1 MFSKVVNAISK
12 FWLIFLV
19 LFGIGCG
26 MGWWLFNLTSTQS
39 FEENLPNTS
48 KPVAQIYI
56 VQSGD
61 SLLYLAEKFCGNR
74 EIWQDFVRENPKLI
88 GRENNLEIGETLIFP
103 QICLE
108 DTTFT
113 KQGNQLFSYSLLTV
127 LIIFIISLLLSAMG
141 IWIGNSMIIGLV
153 NSLTKLC
160 CGVGVIDIRDRADQ
174 TKNFLIKAEER
185 AKARRLREAIQFA
198 KSGTRLWSQ
207 DPNFWEN
214 LFRKW
219 FLSDYLIR
227 LEESAKKWS
236 GQMQNAQ
243 RLIQEGNNLLA
254 LVSVDPKE
262 LENLEKALNCLQRA
276 KNLLFDLKVNE
287 QIKSCSD
294 ELQQRKH
301 WLDLFKDAQA
311 HDSAKYFLRALPIYE
326 EAQKFYDT
334 DELNALIAVCKSGV
348 IAEKQYCQ
356 ELKNAKSYCQQ
367 ADFLL
372 AFQSA
377 RIAVASL
384 PREDGQKFLRSL
396 TNILEAKSNFKKGL
410 QYEQSGQLD
419 LALDCYTK
427 AYRRMPDLSECRF
440 RQVIV
445 ACKQENWEQ
454 ALAFLEGLNGDRAS
468 YLRGF
473 IFAKQQNYY
482 GNLGEW
488 QGLRRS
494 PELDIQRSNVKII
507 KQKAYLLDLQA
518 IEKLVDQ
525 GDLDKAANV
534 SHKALERHPQAEVIR
549 KNLDTHILPRL
560 DSEAWKQAEIN
571 WNILRGKTGSTWLE
585 RPNLQSLH
593 NWAVAAYYC
602 AMNTEY
608 PTLDL
613 IMEFNA
619 SWGTAIANLPDDPSL
634 DNLPWLGNTKPDR
647 IQLKKKLEELWDRV
661 LDRVKEND
669 LDTYMK
675 VRDWQ
680 RLDRYTLN
688 ILTSSTKPIIK
699 LGSTWILPSTI
710 DFLQQFEKLNDNLT
724 KSILDI
730 QHQSTFLRSIIARI
744 AKTQKSILDI
754 QHQYTILPTSS
765 QLSLFYSPLGIAIAA
780 CLDGDVE
787 RGLQLKNYNLGYL
800 NHKEHLNNAHAMLSY
815 FESCHLLKKN
825 QWQNALQLAKQ
836 FKQSIQKNS
845 EWLSE
850 IDRLSELIVRGLDE
864 RDQITFAK
872 SWLEVTSSK
881 SAQNYYTECKT
892 EEIRMQI
899 AQDKITPQQGLSKL
913 RQLNDIDSSNPVY
926 RDIINRIEV
935 LLANEEVHQ
944 FLKKGEIESAV
955 NRAMRS
961 GSREVKQT
969 LAEVLLNLLQEAE
982 RQGRISYSERMQVV
996 GWITKL
1002 VPDLVN

>member
-1 MFSKVVNAISK
+1 MG
-12 FWLIFLV
+12 LI
-19 LFGIGCG
+19 
-26 MGWWLFNLTSTQS
+26 
-39 FEENLPNTS
+39 
-48 KPVAQIYI
+48 
-56 VQSGD
+56 
-61 SLLYLAEKFCGNR
+61 
-74 EIWQDFVRENPKLI
+74 
-88 GRENNLEIGETLIFP
+88 
-103 QICLE
+103 
-108 DTTFT
+108 
-113 KQGNQLFSYSLLTV
+113 
-127 LIIFIISLLLSAMG
+127 
-141 IWIGNSMIIGLV
+141 
-153 NSLTKLC
+153 NSLTMLC
-160 CGVGVIDIRDRADQ
+160 CGVGVIDIRDRAKQ
-174 TKNFLIKAEER
+174 TKDFLIKSEER
-185 AKARRLREAIQFA
+185 AKTRRLKEAIQLA
-198 KSGTRLWSQ
+198 KSGTRLWSLN
-207 DPNFWEN
+207 PNFWEK

-219 FLSDYLIR
+219 FLSDLLIK
-227 LEESAKKWS
+227 LEESSKKWS

-243 RLIQEGNNLLA
+243 RLIQEGNNLLT
-254 LVSVDPKE
+254 LVSDDPKE
-262 LENLEKALNCLQRA
+262 YENLEKALHCLQRA
-276 KNLLFDLKVNE
+276 KNLLFDPKVNE
-287 QIKSCSD
+287 QVKSYSD

-301 WLDLFKDAQA
+301 WLELFEDAQA
-311 HDSAKYFLRALPIYE
+311 NALAKYFLRALPIYE
-326 EAQKFYDT
+326 EAQKFYPT
-334 DELNALIAVCKSGV
+334 DELNNLIAVCKSGV
-348 IAEKQYCQ
+348 IAEKQYCR
-356 ELKNAKSYCQQ
+356 ELKNAKSFCQQ
-367 ADFLL
+367 ADFPK
-372 AFQSA
+372 AFKAA
-377 RIAVASL
+377 RMAFASF

-396 TNILEAKSNFKKGL
+396 ERILESKTIFQKGL
-410 QYEQSGQLD
+410 QHEQSRELD
-419 LALDCYTK
+419 LALDCYTR
-427 AYRRMPDLSECRF
+427 AYKLMPDLLECRF

-445 ACKQENWEQ
+445 VCKQENWEQ
-454 ALAFLEGLNGDRAS
+454 ALTFLDGLNGDRAK

-473 IFAKQQNYY
+473 IFAKQQNYDD
-482 GNLGEW
+482 NAREW
-488 QGLRRS
+488 QGLRVS
-494 PELDIQRSNVKII
+494 GLDSQRSKLQII
-507 KQKAYLLDLQA
+507 KQKDYLLDLQA
-518 IEKLVDQ
+518 IEKFVDQ
-525 GDLDKAANV
+525 GDLEKAANI
-534 SHKALERHPQAEVIR
+534 SYKALERHPQAEIIS
-549 KNLDTHILPRL
+549 KNLENHILPRL
-560 DSEAWKQAEIN
+560 DSEAWKQTEIN

-593 NWAVAAYYC
+593 NWAVAACYC

-661 LDRVKEND
+661 LDRVKDND

-850 IDRLSELIVRGLDE
+850 IDRLCESIVRELDE
-864 RDQITFAK
+864 KDQITFAK
-872 SWLEVTSSK
+872 LWLETTSSK
-881 SAQNYYTECKT
+881 ASRNYYTECKT

-899 AQDKITPQQGLSKL
+899 GKERITPQQGLSKL
-913 RQLNDIDSSNPVY
+913 RELTDIDTSNPVY
-926 RDIINRIEV
+926 RDLINRIEV
-935 LLANEEVHQ
+935 ILVNEEVHQ
-944 FLKKGEIESAV
+944 YLKRGETENAF

-961 GSREVKQT
+961 GNREVKQT
-969 LAEVLLNLLQEAE
+969 LAEVLFSVLQEAD
-982 RQGRISYSERMQVV
+982 RTGRISQWERMQVV
-996 GWITKL
+996 GWITNL

>member
-1 MFSKVVNAISK
+1 MVMG
-12 FWLIFLV
+12 LI
-19 LFGIGCG
+19 
-26 MGWWLFNLTSTQS
+26 
-39 FEENLPNTS
+39 
-48 KPVAQIYI
+48 
-56 VQSGD
+56 
-61 SLLYLAEKFCGNR
+61 
-74 EIWQDFVRENPKLI
+74 
-88 GRENNLEIGETLIFP
+88 
-103 QICLE
+103 
-108 DTTFT
+108 
-113 KQGNQLFSYSLLTV
+113 
-127 LIIFIISLLLSAMG
+127 
-141 IWIGNSMIIGLV
+141 
-153 NSLTKLC
+153 NSLTQLC
-160 CGVGVIDIRDRADQ
+160 CGVGVIDIRDRAKQ
-174 TKNFLIKAEER
+174 TKDFLIKSEER
-185 AKARRLREAIQFA
+185 AKTRRLKEAIQLA
-198 KSGTRLWSQ
+198 KSGTRLWGQ
-207 DPNFWEN
+207 NPNFWEK

-219 FLSDYLIR
+219 FLSDLLIK
-227 LEESAKKWS
+227 LEESSKKWS

-243 RLIQEGNNLLA
+243 RLIQQGNNLLA
-254 LVSVDPKE
+254 LVSDDPKE
-262 LENLEKALNCLQRA
+262 YDNLEKGLQCLQRA
-276 KNLLFDLKVNE
+276 KNLLFDPKVNE
-287 QIKSCSD
+287 QVKSYSS

-301 WLDLFKDAQA
+301 WLELFEDAQA
-311 HDSAKYFLRALPIYE
+311 NALAKYFLRALPIYE
-326 EAQKFYDT
+326 EAQKFYNT
-334 DELNALIAVCKSGV
+334 DELNELIAVCKSSA
-348 IAEKQYCQ
+348 IAEKQYCR
-356 ELKNAKSYCQQ
+356 ELKNAKSFCQQ
-367 ADFLL
+367 ADFSK
-372 AFQSA
+372 AFKAA
-377 RIAVASL
+377 RMAIASF

-396 TNILEAKSNFKKGL
+396 ERILESKTIFQKGL
-410 QYEQSGQLD
+410 QYEQSRELD
-419 LALDCYTK
+419 LALDCYTR
-427 AYRRMPDLSECRF
+427 AYKLMPDLLECRF

-445 ACKQENWEQ
+445 VCKQENWEQ
-454 ALAFLEGLNGDRAS
+454 ALTFLDGLNGDRAK

-473 IFAKQQNYY
+473 IFAKQQNYDD
-482 GNLGEW
+482 NAREW
-488 QGLRRS
+488 QGLRVS
-494 PELDIQRSNVKII
+494 GLDSQRSKLQII
-507 KQKAYLLDLQA
+507 KQKDYLLDLQA
-518 IEKLVDQ
+518 IEKFVDQ
-525 GDLDKAANV
+525 GDLEKAANI
-534 SHKALERHPQAEVIR
+534 SYKALERHPQAEIIS
-549 KNLDTHILPRL
+549 KNLENHILPRL
-560 DSEAWKQAEIN
+560 DSEAWKQTDIN

-661 LDRVKEND
+661 LDRVKDND

-850 IDRLSELIVRGLDE
+850 IDRLCESIVRELDE
-864 RDQITFAK
+864 KDQITFAK
-872 SWLEVTSSK
+872 LWLETTSSK
-881 SAQNYYTECKT
+881 ASRNYYTECKT

-899 AQDKITPQQGLSKL
+899 GKERITPQQGLSKL
-913 RQLNDIDSSNPVY
+913 RELTDIDTSNPVY
-926 RDIINRIEV
+926 RDLISRIEV
-935 LLANEEVHQ
+935 VLVNQEVQQ
-944 FLKKGEIESAV
+944 FLKRGEIESAV

-969 LAEVLLNLLQEAE
+969 LAEVLFSILQEAD
-982 RQGRISYSERMQVV
+982 RTGRISYGERMQVV
-996 GWITKL
+996 GWITNL

>member
-1 MFSKVVNAISK
+1 MVMG
-12 FWLIFLV
+12 LI
-19 LFGIGCG
+19 
-26 MGWWLFNLTSTQS
+26 
-39 FEENLPNTS
+39 
-48 KPVAQIYI
+48 
-56 VQSGD
+56 
-61 SLLYLAEKFCGNR
+61 
-74 EIWQDFVRENPKLI
+74 
-88 GRENNLEIGETLIFP
+88 
-103 QICLE
+103 
-108 DTTFT
+108 
-113 KQGNQLFSYSLLTV
+113 
-127 LIIFIISLLLSAMG
+127 
-141 IWIGNSMIIGLV
+141 
-153 NSLTKLC
+153 NSLTMLC
-160 CGVGVIDIRDRADQ
+160 CGVGVIDIRDRANQ
-174 TKNFLIKAEER
+174 TKDLLIKSEER
-185 AKARRLREAIQFA
+185 AKTRRLKEAIQLA
-198 KSGTRLWSQ
+198 KSGTRLWSLN
-207 DPNFWEN
+207 PNFWEK

-219 FLSDYLIR
+219 FLSDLLIKI
-227 LEESAKKWS
+227 EESSKKWS

-243 RLIQEGNNLLA
+243 RLIQEGNNLLT
-254 LVSVDPKE
+254 LVSDDPKE
-262 LENLEKALNCLQRA
+262 YENLEKALHCLQRA
-276 KNLLFDLKVNE
+276 KNLLFDPKVNE
-287 QIKSCSD
+287 QVKSYSD

-301 WLDLFKDAQA
+301 WSELFEDAQA
-311 HDSAKYFLRALPIYE
+311 NALAKYFLRALPIYE
-326 EAQKFYDT
+326 EAQKFYST
-334 DELNALIAVCKSGV
+334 DELNELIAICKSSV
-348 IAEKQYCQ
+348 IAEKQYSQ

-367 ADFLL
+367 ADFPK
-372 AFQSA
+372 AFHAA
-377 RIAVASL
+377 RMAIASF

-396 TNILEAKSNFKKGL
+396 EHILESKTIFQKGL
-410 QYEQSGQLD
+410 QHEQSRELD
-419 LALDCYTK
+419 LALDCYTR
-427 AYRRMPDLSECRF
+427 AYKLMPDLLECRF

-445 ACKQENWEQ
+445 VCKQENWEQ
-454 ALAFLEGLNGDRAS
+454 ALTFLDGLNGDRAK

-473 IFAKQQNYY
+473 IFAKQQNYDD
-482 GNLGEW
+482 NAREW
-488 QGLRRS
+488 QGLRVS
-494 PELDIQRSNVKII
+494 GLDSQRSKLQII
-507 KQKAYLLDLQA
+507 KQKDYLLDLQA
-518 IEKLVDQ
+518 IEKFVDQ
-525 GDLDKAANV
+525 GDLEKAANI
-534 SHKALERHPQAEVIR
+534 SYKALERHPQAEIIS
-549 KNLDTHILPRL
+549 KNLENHILPRL
-560 DSEAWKQAEIN
+560 DSEAWKQTEIN

-661 LDRVKEND
+661 LDRVKDND

-850 IDRLSELIVRGLDE
+850 IDRLCESIVRELDE
-864 RDQITFAK
+864 KDQITFAK
-872 SWLEVTSSK
+872 SWLESTSSK
-881 SAQNYYTECKT
+881 AARNYYTECKT

-899 AQDKITPQQGLSKL
+899 ANQRITHNQGLLKL
-913 RQLNDIDSSNPVY
+913 RDLADIDTSNPVY
-926 RDIINRIEV
+926 RDLISRLEGVNTADEINQ
-935 LLANEEVHQ
+935 LL
-944 FLKKGEIESAV
+944 KRGEPEAAF
-955 NRAMRS
+955 NCAMRS
-961 GSREVKQT
+961 GNREIKEMLV
-969 LAEVLLNLLQEAE
+969 EIFLNILNECD
-982 RQGRISYSERMQVV
+982 RKGIRDPSGRMQLVE
-996 GWITKL
+996 WIRRL